1 MGEHEGSLPFLSQVR
16 TWPMSTVW
24 WEMLALEVVEAR
36 LSLLR
41 RIPEM
46 SL

>member
-1 MGEHEGSLPFLSQVR
+1 
-16 TWPMSTVW
+16 MSTVW
-24 WEMLALEVVEAR
+24 WEMLGLEVVEAR